1 MNVRLGLVVVACL
14 CLLSSGFGQNA
25 ATSSASVSVPPVIQ
39 FSNVATDE
47 AGAPLSGTV
56 TITFSLYNTAVG
68 GQALWTEIQNVQ
80 LGSAGQYSVYLGLTQ
95 TNGLPVN
102 IFASGQAQWLGVK
115 VAGQPEQPRVYL
127 VSVPYAMKAGDAAT
141 VGGLPPSAFVMATPG
156 ASGTSSASAGGNA
169 DSTSPASATSSDV
182 TTSGGTVDYIP
193 LWDATSDITS
203 SVLYQSGSGS
213 SAKIGINTTTPTAT
227 LSVKGTTALAGTT
240 TVQGALTLPTTGAA
254 TASAGKDSEPITQA
268 ASAYN
273 SSTSTSVNQTFE
285 WLAEPADNDTST
297 ASGTLNLLFGQGTAK
312 RSETGLHI
320 AANGQITFA
329 TGQTFP
335 GTGSGTVTSVG
346 TGTGLTG
353 GPITSSGTL
362 QIDPTVVPELGA
374 TNNTFT
380 GSITANS
387 FTGSGSGLT
396 NVNAAELN
404 GLTSSAFA
412 PAGSYATLG
421 ANTFTG
427 NQTVNANIAL
437 PNTNS
442 SGTEGV
448 ITIGGN
454 AFVQNYGVSGSYNGF
469 FGYKAGNFS
478 TTGLSLTAVGTS
490 ALGGDTSGSK
500 NTAVGYL
507 SLFSNTT
514 GSNNTAVGLAAGQ
527 TSDSSSIT
535 ASNNTLVG
543 SVALLSTGSLSN
555 AAAIGAYSE
564 VSESNALVLG
574 PVSGTN
580 GCTAANNCTSVNVG
594 IGTTAPAYN
603 LDVYGTGHFTQA
615 VTFGTPV
622 NFASGQT
629 FPGTGTIT
637 GITTA
642 TGSGLAGGGTS
653 GALTLTNTGVL
664 SVTAG
669 TGVSVSS
676 GQSPTISINT
686 LLVPELSSSNTFSA
700 TQRIN
705 GNLGINEA
713 PSWPL
718 QVSGSGAEMAEFDNT
733 ATTSRIRLNGA
744 SGTGGD
750 LIYQAAGTSLFGVY
764 SIAANTLGFYP
775 SDGSTATM
783 FINNSDVGIGT
794 TTPKHPLQVNGAD
807 VAIYGDAAGP
817 SVTGATYSLGAGVWG
832 DAGGGS
838 DEYAG
843 VQGSADDNQAG
854 FFYNNPGTDTLLGGA
869 TLYALNYS
877 TDEDALL
884 FVAQSSSGVCE
895 ILVSGA
901 LGCTGSIT
909 SVAPADGG
917 ARRVSLYA
925 VHSTENWFE
934 DAGSG
939 QLNNGSTRIELDPTF
954 AQTVNTATEY
964 HVFLTPNDDCKGLYV
979 SQKTPTSFE
988 VHELGG
994 GHSSI
999 AFDYRIMAKR
1009 AGYETVR
1016 LKDVT
1021 ERYQQMQQQMERR
1034 RERTQQGRAARTA
1047 GSTAASSAALPA
1059 PH

>member
-1 MNVRLGLVVVACL
+1 MNVRLGWVAVACL
-14 CLLSSGFGQNA
+14 CLVSSGFGQNS

-47 AGAPLSGTV
+47 GGTPLSGTV
-56 TITFSLYNTAVG
+56 SITFSLYNTAVG
-68 GQALWTEIQNVQ
+68 GQDLWSEMQNVQ

-95 TNGLPVN
+95 ANGLPVSLFSN
-102 IFASGQAQWLGVK
+102 GQAQWLGVK
-115 VAGQPEQPRVYL
+115 IENHAEQPRVYL

-156 ASGTSSASAGGNA
+156 ASGTSSASVGGNA

-193 LWDATSDITS
+193 LWDATSDITN

-213 SAKIGINTTTPTAT
+213 TAKIGINTATPASTLDVKGTAT
-227 LSVKGTTALAGTT
+227 LRGTT
-240 TVQGALTLPTTGAA
+240 TVLGTLTLPTTGAA
-254 TASAGKDSEPITQA
+254 TASAGKDSEAITQA

-273 SSTSTSVNQTFE
+273 SSTSTPVNQTFE
-285 WLAEPADNDTST
+285 WLAEPEDNDTST
-297 ASGTLNLLFGQGTAK
+297 ATGTLNLLFGQGTTK
-312 RSETGLHI
+312 PSETGLHI

-329 TGQTFP
+329 AGQTFP
-335 GTGSGTVTSVG
+335 GTGNGTVMSVG
-346 TGTGLTG
+346 SGTGLTG

-362 QIDPTVVPELGA
+362 QIDPTVVPELNA
-374 TNNTFT
+374 ASNTFT
-380 GSITANS
+380 GSIAAS
-387 FTGSGSGLT
+387 GFTGSGAGLT
-396 NVNAAELN
+396 NVNAATLN
-404 GLTSSAFA
+404 GYTSSDFQLVGA
-412 PAGSYATLG
+412 YATLG

-448 ITIGGN
+448 ILIGGN

-490 ALGGDTSGSK
+490 ALGEDSSGSK

-507 SLFSNTT
+507 SLFSDTT
-514 GSNNTAVGLAAGQ
+514 GSNNTAVGLFAGE
-527 TSDSSSIT
+527 TSDSSSVT
-535 ASNNTLVG
+535 ASNNTLLG
-543 SVALLSTGSLSN
+543 ANALLSTGSLSN
-555 AAAIGAYSE
+555 AVGIGAYSE
-564 VSESNALVLG
+564 VSESNALILG

-580 GCTAANNCTSVNVG
+580 GCTSANNCTSVNVG
-594 IGTTAPAYN
+594 IGTTAPAYS
-603 LDVYGTGHFTQA
+603 LDVYGTGHFAQA
-615 VTFGTPV
+615 VTFGSPV

-629 FPGTGTIT
+629 FPGAGTIT
-637 GITTA
+637 AVNPG
-642 TGSGLAGGGTS
+642 TGLSGGGSS
-653 GALTLTNTGVL
+653 GSVTLANTGIL
-664 SVTAG
+664 SLTAG
-669 TGVSVSS
+669 TGISS
-676 GQSPTISINT
+676 SGGQSPTININT
-686 LLVPELSSSNTFSA
+686 SVVPELTSSNTFSA

-705 GNLGINEA
+705 GSLGVNEA

-718 QVSGSGAEMAEFDNT
+718 QVLGSGAETAEFDNT
-733 ATTSRIRLNGA
+733 SQTSRIRLNGA

-843 VQGSADDNQAG
+843 VQGSADDNNAG
-854 FFYNNPGTDTLLGGA
+854 FFYNNSGSDSLLSGS
-869 TLYALNYS
+869 TVYALNYS
-877 TDEDALL
+877 TYADAFL
-884 FVAQSSSGVCE
+884 FVAQGSPGLCE
-895 ILVSGA
+895 ILNSGD
-901 LGCTGSIT
+901 LSCNGSIN
-909 SVAPADGG
+909 SVVPADGG

-954 AQTVNTATEY
+954 AQTVNTGTDY

-979 SQKTPTSFE
+979 SRKTATSFE

-999 AFDYRIMAKR
+999 PFDYRIMAKR
-1009 AGYETVR
+1009 TGYENVR

-1034 RERTQQGRAARTA
+1034 RERTQQGRALRTA
-1047 GSTAASSAALPA
+1047 GSTASSSAALPA